1 MSPFAMP
8 APFPLTFL
16 CLSASWGGLEI
27 NTARLAQWLQQRGW
41 PVQVLAL
48 ADSPLARQAA
58 ALDLPVT
65 PQPPVRRKALALG
78 AARRLA
84 QQLRQQGSRV
94 LLVVDNKDLPLAV
107 LARRFFAPGLQLVY
121 QQHMQLGHPK
131 RDWLHTRRYRALAAW
146 LAPLPWLA
154 RQVLEFT
161 RLDPARLHVVP
172 LGIELKQFIAPELSQ
187 AAARQQ
193 LALPAPAQ
201 LLGLIGRF
209 DEGKGQL
216 FVVEAFHR
224 LRQELPGH
232 NVQLVLVGESTR
244 NQAASSAYRAAVLA
258 RVQELEL
265 TEVVHIREFTPQPE
279 VFYRAIDVFVLASA
293 NETYGMVTIEAMA
306 AGLPLVAT
314 AAGGSLDIVAEG
326 RTGLLYPPGDET
338 ALVKALKRLLL
349 DPPYARQLSQAAQ
362 QEAQAKYSH
371 ERECEL
377 LETVLAEL
385 PG

>member
-1 MSPFAMP
+1 MP

-27 NTARLAQWLQQRGW
+27 NTAKLAHWLQQRGW
-41 PVQVLAL
+41 PVAVLAV
-48 ADSPLARQAA
+48 ADSPLARQAT
-58 ALDLPVT
+58 ALGLPLL
-65 PQPPVRRKALALG
+65 PQAPVRRKAIAAG

-84 QQLRQQGSRV
+84 RQLRQQGSGV
-94 LLVVDNKDLPLAV
+94 LFVVDNKDLPLAV
-107 LARRFFAPGLQLVY
+107 LAKRLFAPGLRVVY

-154 RQVLEFT
+154 RQVRAFT
-161 RLDPARLHVVP
+161 RIEPQRLHVVP
-172 LGIELKQFIAPELSQ
+172 LGIELAQFMAPGLSQ
-187 AAARQQ
+187 QAARQQ
-193 LALPAPAQ
+193 LQLPAQVP

-216 FVVEAFHR
+216 FVVEAFHQ
-224 LRQELPGH
+224 LRQELPGQ
-232 NVQLVLVGESTR
+232 NVQLVLVGESTL
-244 NQAASSAYRAAVLA
+244 NQVRSSAYRTAVLA
-258 RVQELEL
+258 RVQALGL
-265 TEVVHIREFTPQPE
+265 TGVVHIREFTQQPE
-279 VFYRAIDVFVLASA
+279 VFYRAIDVFVLASS

-326 RTGLLYPPGDET
+326 RTGLLYPSGDAV
-338 ALVKALKRLLL
+338 ALVAALKKLLL
-349 DPPYARQLSQAAQ
+349 DPAYARQLGAAAQ

-371 ERECEL
+371 EHECEL
-377 LETVLAEL
+377 LEAVLAEL